1 MMKVGGPAAANSS
14 FTGFG
19 ARSIDELDKR
29 TVKRC
34 AVDDDHS
41 RGELRAGR
49 LGRNRSEDR
58 SSALADGRMFC
69 HADSSICWENI
80 SLNRSSANH

>member
-58 SSALADGRMFC
+58 SSASRR
-69 HADSSICWENI
+69 WEDVLSCRQFDLLGEYI
-80 SLNRSSANH
+80 P

>member
-34 AVDDDHS
+34 AVDDD
-41 RGELRAGR
+41 AVW
-49 LGRNRSEDR
+49 
-58 SSALADGRMFC
+58 SAPA
-69 HADSSICWENI
+69 W
-80 SLNRSSANH
+80 SATTRIAKIAKPTGSKL

>member
-34 AVDDDHS
+34 
-41 RGELRAGR
+41 RAGQA
-49 LGRNRSEDR
+49 LLP
-58 SSALADGRMFC
+58 SSAVRQ
-69 HADSSICWENI
+69 
-80 SLNRSSANH
+80 